1 MRAIDS
7 LEQEATSGGRVMMGI
22 SLKIVPE
29 RGKMSPPVRSKKKN
43 KKKSTFS
50 VSLETAFYVMIMC
63 LCVCINTAVFPLS
76 QCPLILPL
84 FSSVMPVCGF
94 NAYIYI
100 NR

>member
-7 LEQEATSGGRVMMGI
+7 LEKEATSGGRVMMGI

-29 RGKMSPPVRSKKKN
+29 RGKMST
-43 KKKSTFS
+43 KSTFS

>member
-29 RGKMSPPVRSKKKN
+29 RGKMST
-43 KKKSTFS
+43 KSTFS

>member
-43 KKKSTFS
+43 LKK
-50 VSLETAFYVMIMC
+50 VLLVWA
-63 LCVCINTAVFPLS
+63 
-76 QCPLILPL
+76 
-84 FSSVMPVCGF
+84 
-94 NAYIYI
+94 
-100 NR
+100 

>member
-7 LEQEATSGGRVMMGI
+7 LEQEATSGGRVLTGI

-29 RGKMSPPVRSKKKN
+29 RGKMSPPVRSKKK
-43 KKKSTFS
+43 KGKKSTFS

-94 NAYIYI
+94 NAYIYK
-100 NR
+100 

>member
-29 RGKMSPPVRSKKKN
+29 RGKMSPPVRSKKK

>member
-43 KKKSTFS
+43 LKKSTFS

-100 NR
+100 